1 MFLSVRNGLA
11 MARKKYSKV
20 LQFAWIRNTC
30 KLLRK
35 MEASKTVKKKD
46 IVLSSIYLQSRPLH
60 LKQKKMNSRT
70 LQKSEETHSFFP
82 KWNPCLCHQKTW
94 RPCLY
99 RSLQSGI
106 RNMRNGGHSVKT
118 EKHWK
123 HRKAH
128 CKHPKCHQKHRK
140 HIGKASERHR
150 KGIGKEVVTPQNAF
164 VLTSRDDP
172 GIGKASEN
180 IWKYWK
186 AWGNIGKH
194 RKTSDPTWKN
204 LNKDGNSR
212 SLSDSL
218 ICSTKQPHWRHLEIA
233 VFSILI
239 PCLFA
244 QQSRLIGCSWQTSPP
259 KENCSHCL
267 VHWRHMRLSII
278 SLIWGCQLFH
288 SGCLDSKI
296 K

>member
-1 MFLSVRNGLA
+1 
-11 MARKKYSKV
+11 
-20 LQFAWIRNTC
+20 
-30 KLLRK
+30 
-35 MEASKTVKKKD
+35 
-46 IVLSSIYLQSRPLH
+46 
-60 LKQKKMNSRT
+60 MNSRT
-70 LQKSEETHSFFP
+70 LQKIWGNPHFFP
-82 KWNPCLCHQKTW
+82 KWNPHLCHQKKW

-106 RNMRNGGHSVKT
+106 RNMRNSGHSVKT

-128 CKHPKCHQKHRK
+128 RKHPKCHQKKHRK

-172 GIGKASEN
+172 GIGKASERQR
-180 IWKYWK
+180 KTSKHWK
-186 AWGNIGKH
+186 ASGNIGKH
-194 RKTSDPTWKN
+194 RKTSDPPWKN
-204 LNKDGNSR
+204 LNKDGNSC

-218 ICSTKQPHWRHLEIA
+218 ICSTKQPHWRHLEIT
-233 VFSILI
+233 VFCILI

-259 KENCSHCL
+259 KENCSQCL
-267 VHWRHMRLSII
+267 VHWRHMRLSMI
-278 SLIWGCQLFH
+278 SLRLPGFQN
-288 SGCLDSKI
+288 
-296 K
+296 

>member
-1 MFLSVRNGLA
+1 MDSQWRE
-11 MARKKYSKV
+11 KKYSKV

-82 KWNPCLCHQKTW
+82 KWNPRLCHQKTW

-106 RNMRNGGHSVKT
+106 RNMRNSGHSVKT

-172 GIGKASEN
+172 GIGKASERHR
-180 IWKYWK
+180 KTS
-186 AWGNIGKH
+186 GNIGKH
-194 RKTSDPTWKN
+194 GETSESIGKHRTPPGRTWT
-204 LNKDGNSR
+204 R
-212 SLSDSL
+212 METPASLSDSL
-218 ICSTKQPHWRHLEIA
+218 ICSTKQSHWRHLEIA

-259 KENCSHCL
+259 KENCSQCL

-278 SLIWGCQLFH
+278 SLRLPGFQN
-288 SGCLDSKI
+288 
-296 K
+296 

>member
-1 MFLSVRNGLA
+1 MFLRVRNGA
-11 MARKKYSKV
+11 KKTYSKV

-70 LQKSEETHSFFP
+70 LQKNLRKPTVFFRNETRACVIRKHGAPAFTDLYSQAFETWETADIQW
-82 KWNPCLCHQKTW
+82 KQKNIGNIGKRTAN
-94 RPCLY
+94 
-99 RSLQSGI
+99 I
-106 RNMRNGGHSVKT
+106 RNAIRSIGNTS
-118 EKHWK
+118 ER
-123 HRKAH
+123 HRKD
-128 CKHPKCHQKHRK
+128 
-140 HIGKASERHR
+140 IGKASERHR

-194 RKTSDPTWKN
+194 RKTSDPPWKN

-218 ICSTKQPHWRHLEIA
+218 ICSTKQPHWSLEIA
-233 VFSILI
+233 VFCILI

-259 KENCSHCL
+259 KENCSQCL

-278 SLIWGCQLFH
+278 SLRLPGFQN
-288 SGCLDSKI
+288 
-296 K
+296 

>member
-1 MFLSVRNGLA
+1 
-11 MARKKYSKV
+11 
-20 LQFAWIRNTC
+20 
-30 KLLRK
+30 
-35 MEASKTVKKKD
+35 
-46 IVLSSIYLQSRPLH
+46 
-60 LKQKKMNSRT
+60 
-70 LQKSEETHSFFP
+70 
-82 KWNPCLCHQKTW
+82 
-94 RPCLY
+94 
-99 RSLQSGI
+99 
-106 RNMRNGGHSVKT
+106 MRNSGHSEKT

-128 CKHPKCHQKHRK
+128 RKHPKCHQKHRK
-140 HIGKASERHR
+140 HIGKASERHLKGSCDPSKCICFDVPRRPGHR
-150 KGIGKEVVTPQNAF
+150 K
-164 VLTSRDDP
+164 

-233 VFSILI
+233 VFCILI

-259 KENCSHCL
+259 KENCTSYEAVNDFTQVAWIPKLNREQISCKI
-267 VHWRHMRLSII
+267 VFIWRPFFNWKHKARMYIYI
-278 SLIWGCQLFH
+278 
-288 SGCLDSKI
+288 
-296 K
+296 

>member
-1 MFLSVRNGLA
+1 
-11 MARKKYSKV
+11 
-20 LQFAWIRNTC
+20 
-30 KLLRK
+30 
-35 MEASKTVKKKD
+35 
-46 IVLSSIYLQSRPLH
+46 
-60 LKQKKMNSRT
+60 MNSRT
-70 LQKSEETHSFFP
+70 LQKNLRKPTVFFP
-82 KWNPCLCHQKTW
+82 KWNPRLCHQKTW

-106 RNMRNGGHSVKT
+106 RNMRNSGHSVKT

-128 CKHPKCHQKHRK
+128 RKHPKCHQKHRK

-150 KGIGKEVVTPQNAF
+150 KGIGK
-164 VLTSRDDP
+164 TSERHRKGSSDP
-172 GIGKASEN
+172 SKCICFDVPRRPGHRKGIGKASEN

-194 RKTSDPTWKN
+194 RKTSDPPWKN

-233 VFSILI
+233 VFCILT

-259 KENCSHCL
+259 KENCSQCL

-278 SLIWGCQLFH
+278 SLRLPGFQN
-288 SGCLDSKI
+288 
-296 K
+296 